1 MKTSENPNFTQR
13 LDISKVAQLNSIR
26 CAGADKIAVNNG
38 MVGNNLPF
46 ADEVVALMKKNNNGK
61 YRIFQGSPEVLPAFA
76 NSGID
81 VIVGIETNRLQE
93 ISSSQ
98 DAANSW
104 VKTNIVP
111 FYPAANIKNIAVG
124 NEVLKV
130 KETYSIFFLP

>member
-26 CAGADKIAVNNG
+26 CAGADRIGVNNN
-38 MVGNNLPF
+38 MVGNSLPF

-81 VIVGIETNRLQE
+81 AIVGIETNRLQE

-111 FYPAANIKNIAVG
+111 FYRATNIKYIAVG

-130 KETYSIFFLP
+130 KETYRIFFLP